1 MTTENAQETEVY
13 ARLIAAAPEL
23 LAIVQA
29 VAEDVAYDDEGN
41 EGYWEGGLFY
51 PEPSELVVRA
61 RAAIAKATQH

>member
-1 MTTENAQETEVY
+1 MEAN
-13 ARLIAAAPEL
+13 ARLFDAAPEL

-61 RAAIAKATQH
+61 RAAIAKATTNS